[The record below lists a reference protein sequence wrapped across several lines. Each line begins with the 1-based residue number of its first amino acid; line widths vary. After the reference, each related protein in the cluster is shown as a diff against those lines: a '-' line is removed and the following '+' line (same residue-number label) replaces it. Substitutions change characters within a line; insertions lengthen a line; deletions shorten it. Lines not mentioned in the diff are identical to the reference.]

1 VRQPVKTHFKL
12 GLEDLMGLSR
22 RVFTREFKLAA
33 IREIDSGKAV
43 GTVARRLEVSRHVLY
58 RWYREFK
65 KQPTKAFSGP
75 GKRIAVSLERKIGQ
89 LTMENDFLKK
99 VLQSLEE
106 QQEAEFG
113 SELYSKRSGKKA
125 KR

>member
-1 VRQPVKTHFKL
+1 
-12 GLEDLMGLSR
+12 MGLSR

-33 IREIDSGKAV
+33 IGEIESGKPV
-43 GTVARRLEVSRHVLY
+43 GALARRLEVSRNVLY

-65 KQPTKAFSGP
+65 KRPTKAFSGP
-75 GKRIAVSLERKIGQ
+75 GKRVAVSRESELERKIGQ

-99 VLQSLEE
+99 ALQSLEE
-106 QQEAEFG
+106 QQEGGYGGER
-113 SELYSKRSGKKA
+113 YSRRSGKKA